1 MTTLIDIEN
10 IRAIDVRIDKD
21 MFYVVLNDDREIGVP
36 YAWYWRL
43 AQASLK
49 ERKNWSFISGGYG
62 IHREDIDEDISIAGI
77 LNGIKNTKTPGGNFQ

>member
-43 AQASLK
+43 AQASSK
-49 ERKNWSFISGGYG
+49 KRENWSFISGGYG
-62 IHREDIDEDISIAGI
+62 IHWKDIDEDVSIAGI
-77 LNGIKNTKTPGGNFQ
+77 LKGVKNPKSPDSDLR